1 MVLPFGEYADTML
14 CKQVADDVY
23 CPLAVF
29 CLGYLEW
36 WLDSTLLFILNSVSV
51 AYIYTCTCM
60 YMYYPRGG

>member
-29 CLGYLEW
+29 CPGYLEW
-36 WLDSTLLFILNSVSV
+36 WLDSRF
-51 AYIYTCTCM
+51 
-60 YMYYPRGG
+60 